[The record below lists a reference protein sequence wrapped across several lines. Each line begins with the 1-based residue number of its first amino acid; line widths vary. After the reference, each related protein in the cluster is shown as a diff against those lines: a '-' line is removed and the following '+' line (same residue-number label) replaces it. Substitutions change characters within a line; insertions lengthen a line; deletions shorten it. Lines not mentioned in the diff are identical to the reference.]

1 MVPSQAVVPSI
12 GPNGTVYDD
21 DHARRRNQ
29 SCSSCPSSLAP
40 LLVHSPLEGY
50 VPIIDDSFANTH
62 DLTPVVCANFARYI
76 MGFPI

>member
-12 GPNGTVYDD
+12 GPNGTVYD

-40 LLVHSPLEGY
+40 LLAHSPLEGY
-50 VPIIDDSFANTH
+50 VLMTNDSFANTY
-62 DLTPVVCANFARYI
+62 DLTPAVRANFARYI